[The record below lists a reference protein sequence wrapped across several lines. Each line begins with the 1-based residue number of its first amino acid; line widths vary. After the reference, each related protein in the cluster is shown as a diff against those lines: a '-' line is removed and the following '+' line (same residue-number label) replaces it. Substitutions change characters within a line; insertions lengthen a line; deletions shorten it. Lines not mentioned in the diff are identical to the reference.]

1 MRQYS
6 ELLETVSDILIQ
18 GVVIKFNANQ
28 RYATTAITASI
39 VRRIASKVHVPL
51 QVRHW
56 PSVPLQV
63 YR

>member
-1 MRQYS
+1 MFRVV
-6 ELLETVSDILIQ
+6 ETISDILIQ

-28 RYATTAITASI
+28 RYATTAVTASI
-39 VRRIASKVHVPL
+39 VRQIASKVHVPL

-56 PSVPLQV
+56 LIVPLQV